1 MRGGMPV
8 EKATALRQPAV
19 KKRKKYLGPEAD
31 FWDQLKG
38 KTVRIEFHREDV
50 EGITVRLD
58 WVDRYTVGVRDL
70 KSGTKRMLFKSGLQ
84 SIERERED
92 GQGPSHATFV

>member
-1 MRGGMPV
+1 MGDTAV
-8 EKATALRQPAV
+8 QEKAITTRQPA
-19 KKRKKYLGPEAD
+19 KKRKKFLGPEAD
-31 FWDQLKG
+31 FWDICKG

-70 KSGTKRMLFKSGLQ
+70 KSGHKRMLFKSGLK
-84 SIERERED
+84 SVERERED
-92 GQGPSHATFV
+92 GPSNPAIV